1 MAKERGARSRQRRR
15 GRGKK
20 EKGKWEG
27 REERRSESRDGHEEW
42 AMFCC
47 VCGNMRRIR
56 DFALSPCR
64 VWLCFKPGLKH
75 SCHRHRR
82 CYRSC
87 LLQTLHRQLMND
99 FLFHL
104 NFDFSLFFC
113 CCCCCCWL
121 CGVITRIWLIDKRK
135 INMNNRDIICYY
147 CCTKKRQTDRQREG
161 GGK

>member
-15 GRGKK
+15 GRRKKRREK
-20 EKGKWEG
+20 EKVDKRGG
-27 REERRSESRDGHEEW
+27 ESREGHKEW
-42 AMFCC
+42 AIFCC
-47 VCGNMRRIR
+47 VCGNTRRIR
-56 DFALSPCR
+56 DFALSPGR

-75 SCHRHRR
+75 SRR

-113 CCCCCCWL
+113 CWL
-121 CGVITRIWLIDKRK
+121 CSVITHIWLIDKRK
-135 INMNNRDIICYY
+135 ININNRDIIWYY
-147 CCTKKRQTDRQREG
+147 CCTKKRQTVR
-161 GGK
+161 